1 MDFSSDAVDLGRLV
15 IYLQNLEKRISRLE
29 AQMQIDSSIDEEGL
43 KLPFGISQKI
53 SNQTDSLENTIGQY
67 WFAKVGIVFLLIGIV
82 FLLTFPYKNL
92 PPYIP
97 GLTGIIFSGIMIF
110 ISRYSNKSL
119 PFLSNYIFGGGLVLF
134 YFSVL
139 RFHFFSSTHLIEST
153 TAESFLLIIAS
164 TIYLFTAYNRKSVY
178 LNFIGITLAA
188 VTFLLTNNAYS
199 ITASLILLSFY
210 LVHLKIKFSWAGLFG
225 YGISIVY
232 ITNIIW
238 FLNNPI
244 IGTEISVQARPIIN
258 LFSFLI
264 FILIFSFGNIYR
276 PKGENENSKV
286 ISGSFINC
294 FWGYGLILIF
304 GLVEFKSSLTIV
316 NFIASILFLSI
327 AVLFWMKEES
337 KYSTF
342 IYSIAGYTALS
353 VAIISQF
360 AKPDFFVWLSWQSIL
375 VVSTAIWF
383 RSKIII
389 VANFVMYLLIFF
401 SYLALAGSFG
411 VISLSFGFVALLSAR
426 ILNWKKDRLDLKT
439 DMMRI
444 AYLAA
449 AFFIFP
455 YALYHIIPKNFIS
468 LSWTVVALIYY
479 FLSVILKNKKYRW
492 MALLTFLLTVLHIL
506 FVDITNL
513 EPSFRI
519 ISFIAV
525 GAVLIAISIYY
536 TRLKSKA
543 AVLTEENSQRN
554 ESNAE
559 NNHITNFSN

>member
-1 MDFSSDAVDLGRLV
+1 MDISSDALDLSRLAV
-15 IYLQNLEKRISRLE
+15 YLQNLEKRISRIE
-29 AQMQIDSSIDEEGL
+29 TQMQIDSSLDEEGL

-67 WFAKVGIVFLLIGIV
+67 WFAKVGIVFLLIGII

-92 PPYIP
+92 PSFVPS
-97 GLTGIIFSGIMIF
+97 LTGIIFSGIMIF

-139 RFHFFSSTHLIEST
+139 RFHFFSNIHFIEST
-153 TAESFLLIIAS
+153 AIESILLLIAS
-164 TIYLFTAYNRKSVY
+164 MIYLFTAYNKKSVY

-188 VTFLLTNNAYS
+188 ITTLLTNNPYS
-199 ITASLILLSFY
+199 ITGCLLLLSFY
-210 LVHLKIKFSWAGLFG
+210 IVYLRIEFSWTGLFG
-225 YGISIVY
+225 YGISVVY
-232 ITNIIW
+232 ITNILW

-244 IGTEISVQARPIIN
+244 IGSEISIQVRPLVN
-258 LFSFLI
+258 LYSLLLFV
-264 FILIFSFGNIYR
+264 LIFSLGNLFHNKEEKEN
-276 PKGENENSKV
+276 PKAV
-286 ISGSFINC
+286 SGSFINC
-294 FWGYGLILIF
+294 FWGYGLLLMF
-304 GLVEFKSSLTIV
+304 SLAEYKNDLTVIHL
-316 NFIASILFLSI
+316 IASILFLTI
-327 AVLFWMKEES
+327 AVMFWMKEES

-342 IYSIAGYTALS
+342 FYSIAGYTALS
-353 VAIISQF
+353 IAIISQF

-401 SYLALAGSFG
+401 SYLTLAGSFG
-411 VISLSFGFVALLSAR
+411 VISLSFGLVALLSAR

-455 YALYHIIPKNFIS
+455 YALYHIVPKNFIS
-468 LSWTVVALIYY
+468 LSWTVVALTYY
-479 FLSVILKNKKYRW
+479 FLSVVLKNKKYRW
-492 MALLTFLLTVLHIL
+492 MALLTFLLTVVHIL

-543 AVLTEENSQRN
+543 AELTEENSQLN
-554 ESNAE
+554 ESNVE